1 MKEEVLQSK
10 VALVDEIKDKIE
22 NSHSIVLVNYRGLN
36 VEEVTELRAKY
47 REAGVDYKVYK
58 NTMMRRA
65 FEELG
70 HDEIGEFLK
79 GPSAIAFGTED
90 PVSPAKITADFVK
103 DHEALEIKAGFMDGA
118 VMDQKAIEDLAKLP
132 SKEELIGKFLGGL
145 NSPLQGMVNV
155 MNGSLKGFVVAL
167 NAIAEKKKEEETA

>member
-90 PVSPAKITADFVK
+90 PVSPAKITADFAK

-155 MNGSLKGFVVAL
+155 MNGTLKGFVVAL

>member
-10 VALVDEIKDKIE
+10 VSLVDEIKDKIE
-22 NSHSIVLVNYRGLN
+22 KSHSIVLVNYRGLN

-65 FEELG
+65 FEDLG
-70 HDEIGEFLK
+70 HEDISEFLK
-79 GPSAIAFGTED
+79 GPSAIAFGMED
-90 PVSPAKITADFVK
+90 PVSPAKVTAEFLK

-118 VMDQKAIEDLAKLP
+118 VMSKEAIEDLAKLP
-132 SKEELIGKFLGGL
+132 SQEELIGKFLGSL
-145 NSPLQGMVNV
+145 NSPLQGLVNV
-155 MNGSLKGFVVAL
+155 MNGTLKGFAVAL

>member
-10 VALVDEIKDKIE
+10 VALVDEIKSKIE

-36 VEEVTELRAKY
+36 VEEVTELRSKY

-70 HDEIGEFLK
+70 HEDISEFLK
-79 GPSAIAFGTED
+79 GPSAVAFGMED
-90 PVSPAKITADFVK
+90 PVSPAKITVDFAK
-103 DHEALEIKAGFMDGA
+103 EHDALEIKAGVVDGKLMDT
-118 VMDQKAIEDLAKLP
+118 KAIEELAKLP
-132 SKEELIGKFLGGL
+132 SQEELIAKFLGGL
-145 NSPLQGMVNV
+145 NSPLQGFVNV
-155 MNGSLKGFVVAL
+155 LNGTLKGFVVAL